1 MLEKIKKEMYN
12 MKNEEKAKI
21 SSKFFK
27 TGPGEYGE
35 GDKFLGISVP
45 ETRKI
50 AKEYVS
56 VDFNELKILLN
67 SDIHEFRLL
76 AVLILVE
83 KYQTSSNKEGV
94 VKFYLDNT
102 EKVNNWDLVDL
113 SAYKI
118 LGDYIKDRDRKII
131 YKLAKS
137 KNLWEKRIS
146 IISTFAFILNNQ
158 FDDTLEISKILLN
171 DKHDLIQKAV
181 GWMLREVGKR
191 DIKVE
196 ETFLRKYYKKMPRT
210 MLLYAIERF
219 PKKQRE
225 YYLTK

>member
-1 MLEKIKKEMYN
+1 

>member
-1 MLEKIKKEMYN
+1 

-35 GDKFLGISVP
+35 GDRFLGISVP
-45 ETRKI
+45 DTRKV
-50 AKEYVS
+50 AKKYVS
-56 VDFNELKILLN
+56 IDLNELKILLN

-76 AVLILVE
+76 TVLILVE
-83 KYQTSSNKEGV
+83 KYQTLPNKESI
-94 VKFYLDNT
+94 VKFYLDNAK
-102 EKVNNWDLVDL
+102 KVNNWDLVDL

-118 LGDYIKDRDRKII
+118 LGDYLKNRDKKII

-146 IISTFAFILNNQ
+146 IISTFAFITNNQ
-158 FDDTLEISKILLN
+158 FEDTLEIAKVLLN

-191 DIKVE
+191 EIKVE

-219 PKKQRE
+219 PKTKRE